1 MITLHGSGS
10 STPRRAVYNALEH
23 LFENGDVK
31 PYLDNVNAL
40 GGPGN
45 RFSTVYLGSNPV
57 VTSDGTLKTE
67 PVSPDE
73 ALLDAWGDVRY
84 IAYKWLNAV
93 AIKRGKKG
101 RGYIM
106 V

>member
-1 MITLHGSGS
+1 M
-10 STPRRAVYNALEH
+10 
-23 LFENGDVK
+23 LF
-31 PYLDNVNAL
+31 

-45 RFSTVYLGSNPV
+45 RFSTVYLGNPV

-73 ALLDAWGDVRY
+73 TLLDARVTSRY

-93 AIKRGKKG
+93 AIKEEG

>member
-1 MITLHGSGS
+1 MVPEAVLHVARYITHS
-10 STPRRAVYNALEH
+10 NI
-23 LFENGDVK
+23 FENGDVK

-67 PVSPDE
+67 PV
-73 ALLDAWGDVRY
+73 LLTKHCWMPGVTSG
-84 IAYKWLNAV
+84 ISLIN
-93 AIKRGKKG
+93 G
-101 RGYIM
+101 
-106 V
+106 